1 MHSGSGPSR
10 KNWPTFERECF
21 APRVADEAV
30 IPIYLDDTVFP
41 GIPQDIVGIKFT
53 RAPDKALED
62 QVTDDIVFRLLAR
75 LDDV

>member
-1 MHSGSGPSR
+1 M
-10 KNWPTFERECF
+10 
-21 APRVADEAV
+21 